1 MSKSYD
7 IPRSEL
13 LTKVIDR
20 RRQVYGEPRETFPRV
35 AQIWSGLLGTEVQA
49 WQVPLLMAA
58 YKMLR
63 TSVMPEYSD
72 NSDDILGY
80 MDIFTELMGTDMIQ
94 ASSVEDFIQQRWPD
108 DSLAALPRE
117 CSE

>member
-1 MSKSYD
+1 MSEQ
-7 IPRSEL
+7 REGL
-13 LTKVIDR
+13 LGEVIDR

-72 NSDDILGY
+72 NSDDIDGY
-80 MDIFTELMGTDMIQ
+80 MDIFRELMGDDMI
-94 ASSVEDFIQQRWPD
+94 AARSVEEFIAQRWPGE
-108 DSLAALPRE
+108 S
-117 CSE
+117 

>member
-35 AQIWSGLLGTEVQA
+35 AQMWSGLLGFEVQP
-49 WQVPLLMAA
+49 WQVPLMMAA

>member
-1 MSKSYD
+1 MSEQ
-7 IPRSEL
+7 REGL
-13 LTKVIDR
+13 LGEVIDR
-20 RRQVYGEPRETFPRV
+20 RRQVYGDPGETFPRV

-72 NSDDILGY
+72 NSDDIDGY
-80 MDIFTELMGTDMIQ
+80 MDIFRELMGDDMI
-94 ASSVEDFIQQRWPD
+94 AARSVEEFIAQRWPGD
-108 DSLAALPRE
+108 Q
-117 CSE
+117 